1 MLDHELAERLIG
13 KLVNYMD
20 YNVNLMDEKGII
32 IASTDKGRVGSFHE
46 IAYNIMKKS
55 QDIVE
60 VEDNDDFLGV
70 RSGINMALEFEHKK
84 IGVVGVTGDPDQVRN
99 VALVVRM
106 AVESMLEYEIAKEQA
121 ERRRSTKDK
130 FLNDLLYEEEADRDN
145 LEREAEKLGYLDN
158 RIRIPM
164 MVTVSGQ
171 NNLKELIP
179 IIKKNPHYTKQ
190 DILTVTKDEKLLLFA
205 GVSGSLEHIFNNYK
219 YLAGEYLS
227 DFLAAMR
234 VQGRECSV
242 YVGSLQ
248 SNFVNYR
255 YSYRQ
260 CLWLE
265 RHVKGSGIGVYFYD
279 HIDEYLKS
287 QIPIMELHKI
297 FGTFQMKLDEEFKQS
312 FIKHIGTLYQNNYN
326 LEASSKVLFIHKN
339 TMAFRLD
346 KIKNLLGINPIQ
358 NSRDRDFAD
367 YLCYYLK
374 RMN

>member
-1 MLDHELAERLIG
+1 MMDHELAERLIG
-13 KLVNYMD
+13 KLVSYMD

-60 VEDNDDFLGV
+60 VEDNDGFLGV

-84 IGVVGVTGDPDQVRN
+84 IGVVGVTGDPNQVRN

-121 ERRRSTKDK
+121 QRHKSTKDK

-145 LEREAEKLGYLDN
+145 LEREAEMLGYQDN

-164 MVTVSGQ
+164 MVTVPGQ
-171 NNLKELIP
+171 AGLKELLP
-179 IIKKNPHYTKQ
+179 ILKSSSHYTKQ
-190 DILTVTKDEKLLLFA
+190 DILTVTRDEKLLMFA
-205 GVSGSLEHIFNNYK
+205 GVPGSLEHIFNNYK

-227 DFLAAMR
+227 EFLAAMR
-234 VQGRECSV
+234 VQGKECSV

-248 SNFVNYR
+248 SNFLNYR

-265 RHVKGSGIGVYFYD
+265 RHVKAAGIGVYFYD

-297 FGTFQMKLDEEFKQS
+297 FGTFQVKLDEEFKKS

-326 LEASSKVLFIHKN
+326 LEASSKALFIHKN